1 MYELPLHFRSGRLF
15 VEQDGELWLLDTG
28 APCGFGHTGTITFA
42 GGSFSLASDYLGL
55 AAEALSRF
63 TGVRCVGLLGAD
75 VLGRFDHILDVP
87 NGTLVV
93 SPDELTHDGH
103 HVELTEFIGIPI
115 LDARVGD
122 ETCRMF
128 FDTGAQ
134 FSYFQGDSL
143 KSFPQSGMVTDFYP
157 GVGRFDTQTLSV
169 PVMIGGVSLPL
180 RCGRL
185 PELLGLTLMMAGT
198 RGIVGNEI
206 LMERRVGYFPR
217 RRGMVV

>member
-1 MYELPLHFRSGRLF
+1 MHDLPLHFRAGHLF
-15 VEQDGELWLLDTG
+15 VEHDGELWLLDTG
-28 APCGFGHTGTITFA
+28 APCGFGHSRVITFV
-42 GGSFSLASDYLGL
+42 GESFSLASDYLGL
-55 AAEALSRF
+55 DAEALSRF

-87 NGTLVV
+87 NGTLAV

-103 HVELTEFIGIPI
+103 RVELTEFMGIPI
-115 LDARVGD
+115 IDARLGD

-128 FDTGAQ
+128 FDTGAR

-143 KSFPQSGMVTDFYP
+143 ESFPQAGVVTDFYP
-157 GVGRFDTQTLSV
+157 GVGHFETQTHSV
-169 PVMIGGVSLPL
+169 PAMIGGVSRTL

-206 LMERRVGYFPR
+206 LVDRRVGYFPR
-217 RRGMVV
+217 RRVMVV